1 MNKMSQAD
9 RTGEKQPQADTIMT
23 DNVTG
28 TSDTSDFPHES
39 LEFEAGS
46 PVLYRIVLGLLT
58 VVALFLAVYSWN
70 LGIGSFSRPAPGL
83 WIFVVS
89 VMILVSIPG
98 SIVVKEKFEVFKI
111 TDVSRSVI
119 MAAGLGAFVLLYP
132 WFGFL
137 IAGGVS
143 LVIITRYSALETWRN
158 TWIIAIGTPAV
169 LYVLFGV
176 LFQVSF
182 VPLPTFF

>member
-1 MNKMSQAD
+1 MSNISQPD
-9 RTGEKQPQADTIMT
+9 RITDEQVQLSATKVDTVDKESEIL
-23 DNVTG
+23 D
-28 TSDTSDFPHES
+28 SLHEPLH
-39 LEFEAGS
+39 LESGS
-46 PVLYRIVLGLLT
+46 PILYRIVIGVLT
-58 VVALFLAVYSWN
+58 IVALFLAVYSWN
-70 LGIGSFSRPAPGL
+70 LGIGSFRKPAPGL

-89 VMILVSIPG
+89 LMILVSIPG
-98 SIVVKEKFEVFKI
+98 AILVKEKFEVFNI
-111 TDVSRSVI
+111 ADVSRSVI

-137 IAGGVS
+137 IAGAVS

-158 TWIIAIGTPAV
+158 TWIIALGTPAV

>member
-1 MNKMSQAD
+1 MNNTSYPSGAGENQAPGAS
-9 RTGEKQPQADTIMT
+9 TMT
-23 DNVTG
+23 TTPVTPA
-28 TSDTSDFPHES
+28 TVDSPHEP

-46 PVLYRIVLGLLT
+46 PVLYRIVIGLLT
-58 VVALFLAVYSWN
+58 LTALFLAVYAWN
-70 LGIGSFSRPAPGL
+70 LGIGSFKRPAPGL

-89 VMILVSIPG
+89 IAILVSIPG
-98 SIVVKEKFEVFKI
+98 AILVKEKFEVFNLAV
-111 TDVSRSVI
+111 VSRSII

-137 IAGGVS
+137 IAGAVS
-143 LVIITRYSALETWRN
+143 LIVITRYSALETWRN
-158 TWIIAIGTPAV
+158 TLIIAIGTPAV